1 MPDISI
7 EDNAPPIVR
16 IMRRAMQQ
24 AADQPALAKRMDSM
38 RGRVA
43 LRSTTDPQAATIHF
57 DRGAVRITHGV
68 DDEVDVVISTDLN
81 TLGQPGAP
89 KPKVK
94 GALRNL
100 RLALGVAK
108 VLDAPVPGGWK
119 GAAERFWTWA
129 EGRAGRPEHLLVV
142 CTDDSA
148 MLGLGDGGPSGST
161 LELQGPSWALA
172 ALFTGGDHLGAAL
185 IEGRV
190 QVVGTFP
197 TLSELIGLLATFML
211 EDG

>member
-1 MPDISI
+1 MPVISI
-7 EDNAPPIVR
+7 EDDAPPIVR

-24 AADQPALAKRMDSM
+24 AADQPDLAKRMDSM

-57 DRGAVRITHGV
+57 DRGTVRITHGV
-68 DDEVDVVISTDLN
+68 DDNADVVISTDLN

-108 VLDAPVPGGWK
+108 VLDAPVPGGWQ

-129 EGRAGRPEHLLVV
+129 EGRPGRPERLLVV

-148 MLGLGDGGPSGST
+148 MLELGDHVADRST
-161 LELQGPSWALA
+161 LELHGPAWALA

-211 EDG
+211 EER